1 MALLLFLE
9 DITTIHKPNFKNNT
23 KRIKMLRNIFISLT
37 LTSLVLNAYSIPELF
52 DALKQNPNTILD
64 EISVKKSQ
72 IEKDKVYAT
81 LYPKINL
88 FAKYNHFSEPTGIV
102 PVPPNTLTR
111 MVKDPNVAQ
120 PFGKNVYGVGASF
133 TMPLFVKS
141 IYTLVKQ
148 TKMMNKSSQKN
159 KQLNLLRNE
168 ALLVGTNATLQYLEA
183 LKKSLESK
191 NHSLNE
197 TYKFIKIKVAS
208 GRAAESE
215 LYKIQDALNSVKIN
229 LNNIEIT
236 KQKAYSSVESLT
248 SIRLDKPVDMEQ
260 ISTYKE
266 GDFQILEP
274 LKLKSLALSYGVK
287 AQKEKIYWPNLSS
300 NGKYNKSN
308 TDAYNNGE
316 SITEDYS
323 QVGVTLS
330 IPLLNMDNYARVDEA
345 KIEAMK
351 IKTQLDKESVSLK
364 AQTNALKN
372 SLNLIENSTFLYK
385 KSVENKQKLLNIA
398 KISFKNGRMSMEEYL
413 RYEDELVA
421 QEAKLYESFML
432 KWQTLMK
439 LAVIYANDIEEIVR

>member
-1 MALLLFLE
+1 MLKFLFIAL
-9 DITTIHKPNFKNNT
+9 
-23 KRIKMLRNIFISLT
+23 IFTPLI
-37 LTSLVLNAYSIPELF
+37 LNAYSMPELF
-52 DALKQNPNTILD
+52 DALKQNPNTKLD
-64 EISVKKSQ
+64 EISVQKSQ

-81 LYPKINL
+81 LYPKINI

-102 PVPPNTLTR
+102 PVPPNTLIK
-111 MVKDPNVAQ
+111 MVKDDSVAQ
-120 PFGKNVYGVGASF
+120 PFGRNVYGYGASF

-141 IYTLVKQ
+141 IYTLVEQ
-148 TKMMNKSSQKN
+148 TKMMSKSSRKN
-159 KQLNLLRNE
+159 KQINILQNE
-168 ALLVGTNATLQYLEA
+168 ALLVGTNASLQYLEA

-191 NHSLNE
+191 QYSLNE
-197 TYKFIKIKVAS
+197 TYKFVKIKVDS
-208 GRAAESE
+208 GRGAESE
-215 LYKIQDALNSVKIN
+215 LYKIQDALNGVEIS

-248 SIRLDKPVDMEQ
+248 SIRLDKPVAMEQ

-266 GDFQILEP
+266 GDFQVLEP

-287 AQKEKIYWPNLSS
+287 AQKEKIYWPSLSAD
-300 NGKYNKSN
+300 GRYNRSN
-308 TDAYNNGE
+308 TDAYNNGK

-330 IPLLNMDNYARVDEA
+330 IPLLNMNNYAGVDEA

-351 IKTQLDKESVSLK
+351 VKTQLDKESVSLK
-364 AQTNALKN
+364 AQTNALQN
-372 SLNLIENSTFLYK
+372 SLDLIENSTLLYE
-385 KSVENKQKLLNIA
+385 KSVKNKQKLLNIA

>member
-1 MALLLFLE
+1 MLKNLFIAL
-9 DITTIHKPNFKNNT
+9 
-23 KRIKMLRNIFISLT
+23 IFTPII
-37 LTSLVLNAYSIPELF
+37 LNAHSMPELF
-52 DALKQNPNTILD
+52 DALKQNPNTKLD

-72 IEKDKVYAT
+72 INNDKVYAT

-102 PVPPNTLTR
+102 PVPPNTLIK
-111 MVKDPNVAQ
+111 MVQDPSVAQ
-120 PFGKNVYGVGASF
+120 PFGRNVYGYGASF

-141 IYTLVKQ
+141 IYTLVEQ
-148 TKMMNKSSQKN
+148 TKMMSKSSRKN
-159 KQLNLLRNE
+159 KQINLLQNE

-191 NHSLNE
+191 QYSLNE
-197 TYKFIKIKVAS
+197 TYKFVKIKVDS
-208 GRAAESE
+208 GRGAESE
-215 LYKIQDALNSVKIN
+215 LYKIQDALNGVEIA

-260 ISTYKE
+260 LSTYKE
-266 GDFQILEP
+266 GDFQVLEP

-287 AQKEKIYWPNLSS
+287 AQKEKIYWPSLSAD
-300 NGKYNKSN
+300 GRYNRN
-308 TDAYNNGE
+308 TTDAYNNGK

-330 IPLLNMDNYARVDEA
+330 IPLLNMNNYAGVDEA

-351 IKTQLDKESVSLK
+351 VKTQLDKESVSLK
-364 AQTNALKN
+364 AQTNALQN
-372 SLNLIENSTFLYK
+372 SLDLIENSTLLYE
-385 KSVENKQKLLNIA
+385 KSVKNKQKLLNIA

>member
-1 MALLLFLE
+1 MLKNLFIAL
-9 DITTIHKPNFKNNT
+9 
-23 KRIKMLRNIFISLT
+23 IFTPII
-37 LTSLVLNAYSIPELF
+37 LNAHSMAELF
-52 DALKQNPNTILD
+52 DALKQNPNTKLD

-72 IEKDKVYAT
+72 INNDKVYAT

-88 FAKYNHFSEPTGIV
+88 FAKYNHFSKPTGIV
-102 PVPPNTLTR
+102 PVPPNTLIK
-111 MVKDPNVAQ
+111 MVQDPSVAQ
-120 PFGKNVYGVGASF
+120 PFGRDVYGYGASF

-141 IYTLVKQ
+141 IYTLVEQ
-148 TKMMNKSSQKN
+148 TKMMSKSSRKN
-159 KQLNLLRNE
+159 KQINLLQNE

-191 NHSLNE
+191 QYSLNE
-197 TYKFIKIKVAS
+197 TYKFVKIKVDS
-208 GRAAESE
+208 GRGAESE
-215 LYKIQDALNSVKIN
+215 LYKIQDALNGVEIA

-266 GDFQILEP
+266 GDFQVLEP

-287 AQKEKIYWPNLSS
+287 AQKEKIYWPSLSAD
-300 NGKYNKSN
+300 GRYNRN
-308 TDAYNNGE
+308 TTDAYNNDK

-330 IPLLNMDNYARVDEA
+330 IPLLNMNNYAGVDEA

-351 IKTQLDKESVSLK
+351 VKTQLDKESVSLK
-364 AQTNALKN
+364 AQTNALQN
-372 SLNLIENSTFLYK
+372 SLDLIENSTLLYE
-385 KSVENKQKLLNIA
+385 KSVKNKQKLLNIA

>member
-1 MALLLFLE
+1 MLKFLFIAL
-9 DITTIHKPNFKNNT
+9 
-23 KRIKMLRNIFISLT
+23 IFTPLI
-37 LTSLVLNAYSIPELF
+37 LNAYSMPELF
-52 DALKQNPNTILD
+52 DALKQNPNTKLD
-64 EISVKKSQ
+64 EISVQKSQ

-81 LYPKINL
+81 LYPKINI

-102 PVPPNTLTR
+102 PVPPNTLIK
-111 MVKDPNVAQ
+111 MVKDDSVAQ
-120 PFGKNVYGVGASF
+120 PFGRNVYGYGASF

-141 IYTLVKQ
+141 IYTLVEQ
-148 TKMMNKSSQKN
+148 TKMMSKSSRKN
-159 KQLNLLRNE
+159 KQINILQNE
-168 ALLVGTNATLQYLEA
+168 ALLVGTNASLQYLEA
-183 LKKSLESK
+183 LKKSLDSK
-191 NHSLNE
+191 RYSLNE
-197 TYKFIKIKVAS
+197 TYIFVKIKVDS

-215 LYKIQDALNSVKIN
+215 LYKIQDALNSVEIS

-266 GDFQILEP
+266 GDFQVLEP

-287 AQKEKIYWPNLSS
+287 AQKEKIYWPSLSAE
-300 NGKYNKSN
+300 GRYNRSN
-308 TDAYNNGE
+308 TDAYNNGK

-330 IPLLNMDNYARVDEA
+330 IPLLNMNNYAGVDEA

-351 IKTQLDKESVSLK
+351 VKTQLDKESVSLK
-364 AQTNALKN
+364 AQTNALQN
-372 SLNLIENSTFLYK
+372 SLDLIENSTLLYE
-385 KSVENKQKLLNIA
+385 KSVKNKQKLLNIA